1 MAPSFLPPGQ
11 KVWIQ
16 SENGILG
23 MGDYPLPDAVDPYV
37 SFNAL
42 LTPEPNPPD

>member
-11 KVWIQ
+11 QVWIQ

-23 MGDYPLPDAVDPYV
+23 MGDYPLPEDVDPY
-37 SFNAL
+37 ARPYL
-42 LTPEPNPPD
+42 PKPPTCLTPD

>member
-1 MAPSFLPPGQ
+1 MSILIGLPTMAPSFLPPET

-23 MGDYPLPDAVDPYV
+23 MV
-37 SFNAL
+37 SSGISNL
-42 LTPEPNPPD
+42 